1 MASVVKR
8 SYLKGLSNY
17 TVTILARRLCEVLY
31 CSYKSEYMSI
41 SALKAIMIFTRATGR
56 PQEHSIDTFM
66 AKGNSKSYISS
77 HGAPL
82 HLSQLFFYR
91 ASYSDTYHELQAD
104 LTDRR

>member
-1 MASVVKR
+1 
-8 SYLKGLSNY
+8 
-17 TVTILARRLCEVLY
+17 
-31 CSYKSEYMSI
+31 
-41 SALKAIMIFTRATGR
+41 
-56 PQEHSIDTFM
+56 M

-104 LTDRR
+104 LTDRRQFLQGLLKTWAQLSPLLVATVERLQKYVCASVFF